1 MTTMR
6 LEKKEI
12 LPAPV
17 NLETNKVA
25 PVAILISDKITAATK
40 KIHGLCS
47 LAKLN
52 PLPGWATKS

>member
-1 MTTMR
+1 MR
-6 LEKKEI
+6 KRFEKNET

-17 NLETNKVA
+17 KLETNKVA
-25 PVAILISDKITAATK
+25 PVAILISDRITIATR

-47 LAKLN
+47 LARLS